1 MKNVFVSTENF
12 SELET
17 VCGNLRD
24 PSSFSGPSLAQVIAP
39 AGRGK
44 SEAAKRIAAHTNDI
58 YIFPWNQRTAFMLLK
73 EICFELAMEKPGR
86 MDLCLSLIE
95 KEMARE
101 RRLIMIDEADLLK
114 MSILEMC
121 RNLNE
126 RCSCPIVF
134 IGESGLSGKLAKER
148 RMSSRIRFKME
159 FKPVTQADIAVYF
172 EESLGA
178 TVPSPEVAL
187 AQKYAEGDWRPI
199 QTLGLAIYRAISSS
213 NLTEIPQGLVRK
225 IIEG

>member
-12 SELET
+12 SELEKI
-17 VCGNLRD
+17 CCNLRD
-24 PSSFSGPSLAQVIAP
+24 PLSFSGPSLAQVVAP

-44 SEAAKRIAAHTNDI
+44 SEAAKRIASHSNDI

-95 KEMARE
+95 KEMAQE

-114 MSILEMC
+114 MPILEMC

-126 RCSCPIVF
+126 RCSCPILL
-134 IGESGLSGKLAKER
+134 IGESGLAGKLSKER

-172 EESLGA
+172 EESLDMPI
-178 TVPSPEVAL
+178 PSNEIPLV
-187 AQKYAEGDWRPI
+187 QKYSEGDWRPI
-199 QTLGLAIYRAISSS
+199 QTLGLATFRAISSN
-213 NLTEIPQGLVRK
+213 NLTEIPPGLVRGL
-225 IIEG
+225 IEK